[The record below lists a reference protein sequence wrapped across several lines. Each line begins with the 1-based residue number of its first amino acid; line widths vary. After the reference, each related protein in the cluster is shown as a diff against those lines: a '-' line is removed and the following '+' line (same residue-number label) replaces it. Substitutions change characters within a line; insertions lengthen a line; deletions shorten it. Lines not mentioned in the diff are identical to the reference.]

1 MMKVRILSCLI
12 LMNFISRA
20 QYLGPM
26 DPELYQT
33 LTVVERALFDACV
46 KESGIPLD
54 SMIWIQIGDSVYNEV
69 VLDDGHT
76 YHYSKRTII
85 ENSDGEHWVLENKGS
100 FGLEKPHFLV
110 AIFHYSAKL
119 TRVTLMMYY

>member
-1 MMKVRILSCLI
+1 ME
-12 LMNFISRA
+12 
-20 QYLGPM
+20 
-26 DPELYQT
+26 PELFQT
-33 LTVVERALFDACV
+33 LTVVERDLFDACV